1 MEPGVRGH
9 TRLMTRPRDRMD
21 PFPSPAWLAR
31 VSPLPGHS
39 ASGAN
44 TRPRL
49 IYYLLSQQVQ
59 PAENK
64 KKVFVV
70 PSLDVMACTTA
81 TQDIRTVLPPFQI
94 TRYSDLLKKVKVSRT
109 FHILNKNIMIST

>member
-9 TRLMTRPRDRMD
+9 TRLMTTPRDRMD

-31 VSPLPGHS
+31 VSPPPGHS

-64 KKVFVV
+64 KKSLRRPFPRRHGMHDGHTGHTYSTPSV
-70 PSLDVMACTTA
+70 PNNE
-81 TQDIRTVLPPFQI
+81 IFR
-94 TRYSDLLKKVKVSRT
+94 LLK
-109 FHILNKNIMIST
+109 NKSKYLEFFIYLIKTL